1 MPPVDHDAAPALWFA
16 ARAGDKV
23 ALESAINTVADVDCA
38 TEKGVTALMLAAATA
53 QVECV
58 TLLLKAGA
66 ESHLTTAK
74 GRTALHIAEER
85 RAAWAE
91 GRKLSHLEQPPDKD
105 AEKSD
110 AQMLSHFDEVV
121 ALLEDH
127 AIEKALA
134 EIAAAPEPS
143 SEPTVQPTLELIMN
157 FLAVYLETADLETVT
172 IKGIKQ
178 TLSTELGA
186 EEGRSYGHWWLKE
199 SIDKFSMAR
208 LLLPPPE
215 PLGPPA
221 RIRVVSGE
229 RGIDCSGTYNLIPGQ
244 LRNGGPCY
252 TREGGTG
259 AIYYDGTYWKI
270 CSIGNGAVETGW
282 NFSQSGV
289 CTAVPLGSWDAS
301 KRQMSET
308 TRDYS
313 SLTLEASPDAGA
325 PPPALAQGMLCRM
338 TSVPEMELGSGI
350 VAGDTVRILSIGGQ
364 NGPLG
369 ILIGGDM
376 VRIQREMP
384 GKGTTTARCT
394 AGLLIPLEA
403 SDQSPLNVGDL
414 VMLSGGATGGPLK
427 PGDVGKIWHAHPT
440 FGYLIEFPVGT
451 RAHLNGNH
459 HWYKRGDLKKG
470 GGINFSASK
479 PAAGGLLGGGG
490 ASDFAVGSKVNY
502 GSFRGCTVAML
513 HADGSVDV
521 NVPGVGTHSRVARS
535 TVRLLEGTPP
545 PLPFGAPAA
554 GLGAP
559 VNPFAPGASSAAP
572 PPAPFGAV
580 PSPIGGRAAP
590 AAAPNPFGAPAPT
603 PFGAAPTAFG
613 QAPTPFAAAPK
624 NAFGVPAAPAAGPFG
639 AGLGGAAGA
648 GLFGGAAPA
657 PAGGLFGGAAP
668 APAGGLFGGAAPAP
682 AGGLFGGAAPAPAG
696 GLFGGAAPAPAGG
709 LFGGAAPT
717 SGTVNDGGPHC
728 AARRQPQ
735 EGPHVCMFCKGRF
748 TSCFGSYG
756 VRNRITRTWREGTSA
771 DPSDYPESPNPQYCT
786 QGCEISA
793 RPAGGALFGGGAR
806 PSFGSPSSATTSP
819 FAPAP
824 SASSL
829 FGSPPPAGAFGAASP
844 APATSGF
851 GFGAASPAPATSGFG
866 FGAASPAPATS
877 GFGFGAAPAFS
888 QTPNPAF
895 SQPMAAPAGGI
906 LGMPAAVPAPAG
918 GMFGS
923 TDALFRV
930 EGAGAYDV
938 VNGDYKVDVA
948 AGLKDG
954 APCYIKIASREF
966 GYGQVFH
973 TIARRDGKW
982 WMIESVPSQP
992 PRMLYSVAASA
1003 DDKPPP
1009 TGWGRDSCVPF
1020 GNGCFAP
1027 SAEKMALMP
1036 SIVAL
1041 RAAAATL
1048 GAPAAAVPSAD
1059 AELEQQ
1065 LEQLHTAV
1073 KENKLADVK
1082 ALLADVK
1089 AGRCE
1094 SSNLVNMADE
1104 KGITALVWAAAIGHG
1119 EMVRFLLEAGADKTA
1134 VTKKGNNALQAA
1146 KLGQAKTGGNARF
1159 DEVIRALESPAAFGS
1174 FGAPAAGAPSAFG
1187 APAGGGLGAT
1197 PSAFGS
1203 PAGGAFGVVAKPAFG
1218 APTPP
1223 AFGAPT
1229 PPAFGAATPPAFGAP
1244 TPPAFGAPTP
1254 PAFGAPSSSGAVPS
1268 LFAHKPAFSTPGG
1281 ATPFGA
1287 APAAAPAAG
1296 FSFGGTA
1303 TATALA
1309 PAPSPATVSPLAPA
1323 SEASS
1328 VFGPAPA
1335 PPPPLLVGSPEEAY
1349 SFGSIGVSPP
1359 SPSVGEWVLV
1369 PSPADEL

>member
-1 MPPVDHDAAPALWFA
+1 MC
-16 ARAGDKV
+16 
-23 ALESAINTVADVDCA
+23 I
-38 TEKGVTALMLAAATA
+38 
-53 QVECV
+53 
-58 TLLLKAGA
+58 
-66 ESHLTTAK
+66 
-74 GRTALHIAEER
+74 
-85 RAAWAE
+85 
-91 GRKLSHLEQPPDKD
+91 
-105 AEKSD
+105 
-110 AQMLSHFDEVV
+110 
-121 ALLEDH
+121 
-127 AIEKALA
+127 
-134 EIAAAPEPS
+134 
-143 SEPTVQPTLELIMN
+143 
-157 FLAVYLETADLETVT
+157 
-172 IKGIKQ
+172 
-178 TLSTELGA
+178 
-186 EEGRSYGHWWLKE
+186 
-199 SIDKFSMAR
+199 
-208 LLLPPPE
+208 
-215 PLGPPA
+215 
-221 RIRVVSGE
+221 
-229 RGIDCSGTYNLIPGQ
+229 
-244 LRNGGPCY
+244 
-252 TREGGTG
+252 
-259 AIYYDGTYWKI
+259 
-270 CSIGNGAVETGW
+270 
-282 NFSQSGV
+282 
-289 CTAVPLGSWDAS
+289 
-301 KRQMSET
+301 
-308 TRDYS
+308 
-313 SLTLEASPDAGA
+313 
-325 PPPALAQGMLCRM
+325 
-338 TSVPEMELGSGI
+338 
-350 VAGDTVRILSIGGQ
+350 
-364 NGPLG
+364 
-369 ILIGGDM
+369 
-376 VRIQREMP
+376 
-384 GKGTTTARCT
+384 
-394 AGLLIPLEA
+394 
-403 SDQSPLNVGDL
+403 
-414 VMLSGGATGGPLK
+414 
-427 PGDVGKIWHAHPT
+427 
-440 FGYLIEFPVGT
+440 
-451 RAHLNGNH
+451 
-459 HWYKRGDLKKG
+459 
-470 GGINFSASK
+470 
-479 PAAGGLLGGGG
+479 
-490 ASDFAVGSKVNY
+490 
-502 GSFRGCTVAML
+502 
-513 HADGSVDV
+513 
-521 NVPGVGTHSRVARS
+521 
-535 TVRLLEGTPP
+535 
-545 PLPFGAPAA
+545 
-554 GLGAP
+554 
-559 VNPFAPGASSAAP
+559 
-572 PPAPFGAV
+572 
-580 PSPIGGRAAP
+580 
-590 AAAPNPFGAPAPT
+590 
-603 PFGAAPTAFG
+603 
-613 QAPTPFAAAPK
+613 
-624 NAFGVPAAPAAGPFG
+624 
-639 AGLGGAAGA
+639 
-648 GLFGGAAPA
+648 
-657 PAGGLFGGAAP
+657 
-668 APAGGLFGGAAPAP
+668 
-682 AGGLFGGAAPAPAG
+682 
-696 GLFGGAAPAPAGG
+696 
-709 LFGGAAPT
+709 
-717 SGTVNDGGPHC
+717 
-728 AARRQPQ
+728 
-735 EGPHVCMFCKGRF
+735 FCKGRF

-771 DPSDYPESPNPQYCT
+771 DLSDYPESPNLQYCT

-793 RPAGGALFGGGAR
+793 RPAGGALFGGGVR

-824 SASSL
+824 PASSL

-844 APATSGF
+844 APV
-851 GFGAASPAPATSGFG
+851 TSGFG

-918 GMFGS
+918 GTFGS
-923 TDALFRV
+923 ADALFRV

-1048 GAPAAAVPSAD
+1048 GAPAAAVPSAA

-1065 LEQLHTAV
+1065 LERLHTAV
-1073 KENKLADVK
+1073 KENKLADVKALLAYVKLLSTDVK

-1203 PAGGAFGVVAKPAFG
+1203 PAGGAFGAVAKPAFG
-1218 APTPP
+1218 APTTPV
-1223 AFGAPT
+1223 FGAPT
-1229 PPAFGAATPPAFGAP
+1229 PPAFGAATPPAFC
-1244 TPPAFGAPTP
+1244 
-1254 PAFGAPSSSGAVPS
+1254 APSSSGAVPS
-1268 LFAHKPAFSTPGG
+1268 LFAPKPAFGTPGG
-1281 ATPFGA
+1281 ATQFGA

-1303 TATALA
+1303 T
-1309 PAPSPATVSPLAPA
+1309 ATVSPLAPA